1 MPVVFSPPAELVPL
15 REKTKYK
22 VKSNL
27 YDFIPVVE
35 TELRGEKKGK
45 CPQTFIFLCVSFL
58 STLWIPLTQMQ
69 VRKHTCAQ
77 SAGQVFLIITV
88 SVVLSGRGGEFLT
101 RGSVI
106 NARDM

>member
-27 YDFIPVVE
+27 YDFIPVVKM
-35 TELRGEKKGK
+35 ELWGKKV
-45 CPQTFIFLCVSFL
+45 IFLCVYFL

-69 VRKHTCAQ
+69 VCKQTCTQ
-77 SAGQVFLIITV
+77 SVGQVFLIITV
-88 SVVLSGRGGEFLT
+88 SVMLSGRGGKFPT